1 MVWFSPFAAQAARH
15 PWSTCPR
22 LEISGRCRFCPN
34 TPTPCWGSELD
45 HDRKATQLKK
55 GEVHWAGLPS
65 DCIRTPKKHPTRGR
79 LEHSWLHSLLY
90 SFETPHMR
98 SPRAGMSEPVTLIMA
113 SPLDHLLSTPLV
125 AADHTH
131 VATCYITEQVQ
142 NTRSAS
148 VSGGTF
154 SVLFR
159 GYILCP
165 HLIAGP
171 APSCPGPSSSSGS
184 ILEIT
189 HGPTEH
195 TQKALNLGIAISLN
209 IRNQNI
215 GQRTCIGH
223 VPARD
228 LTSFFP

>member
-1 MVWFSPFAAQAARH
+1 MRHVKLFSPQHVGLVWFGSHPLQPKQQDTHGPHVHASKSVAGVVFAQ
-15 PWSTCPR
+15 T
-22 LEISGRCRFCPN
+22 
-34 TPTPCWGSELD
+34 CWGSELD

-154 SVLFR
+154 SVL
-159 GYILCP
+159 IL
-165 HLIAGP
+165 LLGP
-171 APSCPGPSSSSGS
+171 RPPVLAPPLQVAASWRSPMVPPS
-184 ILEIT
+184 T
-189 HGPTEH
+189 HKRH
-195 TQKALNLGIAISLN
+195 
-209 IRNQNI
+209 
-215 GQRTCIGH
+215 
-223 VPARD
+223 
-228 LTSFFP
+228 